1 MSAAIALQLLTA
13 HAQGVPA
20 RENADNLNIPRPTA
34 NKWLAAGRWQAENLA
49 TRLSKMPDYAQHR
62 SALEP
67 LVASLGLHAGALPEP
82 PERGRA
88 KMDALVLRSALE
100 ALAAH
105 RERTGGRGRKLS
117 QPALTEQLRQQGF
130 QVSMWTLAD
139 WLTADGRLKTAPSS
153 VANLPGFADEG
164 DAILQALS
172 ALGHDD
178 LATEVADAVPGE
190 LKAVT
195 ARDIAAALE
204 ALAESPQQG
213 LSKACLDQGLPVSIT
228 KYFNTSGRP
237 RAGIET
243 VAAMPDFGEHRD
255 AIVAALARL
264 GHQADAASLPE
275 VAMPLRDAHDE
286 LSRHFDGV
294 VQAFAVMRSQPPL
307 SLLDAAHV
315 AGISAQLLAVLAS
328 PDGALQDRAAIDD
341 RITGDHALMRPAM
354 AGMLDRLQT
363 ALAGGPE
370 QAPGAAPL
378 KELRLPGAGRA
389 PDRTLIVLPD
399 SHDPGPHVAGRLRQ
413 IFYADPLAVR
423 GPRSYAGER
432 PRQALRW
439 LATVLLQQYRL
450 GVEFQCY
457 FHRGM
462 RQIVVSS
469 NVDQV
474 NDDLRDFLAG
484 GGMESLLA
492 GDGQD
497 AATAATRAERHQA
510 RLSHAMGDLGNTSEP
525 ELDEILAAI
534 AERRFQVPA
543 RSYGRA
549 QRTVDLHAERRVK
562 EFVEMLD
569 PDFDAQ
575 RLAGTRRPCGTCAD
589 VVGLPDEGTRG
600 PFWHSQNAQAGTDTQ
615 SIIDR
620 NVTAGIRTSI
630 TETRARRLTL
640 DTNTDS
646 DSDG

>member
-1 MSAAIALQLLTA
+1 MSAEIALQLLAA
-13 HAQGVPA
+13 HARGVPA
-20 RENADNLNIPRPTA
+20 RENADHLNIPRPTA

-49 TRLSKMPDYAQHR
+49 TRLSKMPDYAQFR

-67 LVASLGLHAGALPEP
+67 LVASLGLHAGSLPEP

-88 KMDALVLRSALE
+88 KMDAHVLRSALE

-117 QPALTEQLRQQGF
+117 QPALTDLLRQQGF

-139 WLTADGRLKTAPSS
+139 WLTTDGRLKTAPSS
-153 VANLPGFADEG
+153 VANLAGFAEEG
-164 DAILQALS
+164 EAIVQALS

-178 LATEVADAVPGE
+178 VAAEVADAVPGE
-190 LKAVT
+190 LKAVS
-195 ARDIAAALE
+195 ARDIAAALQ
-204 ALAESPQQG
+204 ALAASPQQG
-213 LSKACLDQGLPVSIT
+213 LSRACLDQGLPVSIT
-228 KYFNTSGRP
+228 KYFNTAGRP
-237 RAGIET
+237 RAGVET
-243 VAAMPDFGEHRD
+243 VAALPDFAEHRD
-255 AIVAALARL
+255 AIVTVLARL
-264 GHQADAASLPE
+264 GHEADAASLPA
-275 VAMPLRDAHDE
+275 VAMPLRDAHDQ
-286 LSRHFDGV
+286 LSRQFDGV
-294 VQAFAVMRSQPPL
+294 MQAFAVMRARPPL

-328 PDGALQDRAAIDD
+328 PDGTLQDRAAIDD
-341 RITGDHALMRPAM
+341 RITGDHALMRPEM
-354 AGMLDRLQT
+354 AGMLDRLQM
-363 ALAGGPE
+363 ALAGGPA
-370 QAPGAAPL
+370 QAPGAPPL
-378 KELRLPGAGRA
+378 KALRLQGAGRA
-389 PDRTLIVLPD
+389 PDRTLIVLQD
-399 SHDPGPHVAGRLRQ
+399 SHDAGANATARLRQ

-439 LATVLLQQYRL
+439 LATVLMQQFPL

-457 FHRGM
+457 FHRGT

-474 NDDLRDFLAG
+474 NKDLRDFLAS
-484 GGMESLLA
+484 GGMEALLA
-492 GDGQD
+492 GGGQD
-497 AATAATRAERHQA
+497 AAASATRAERHQA
-510 RLSHAMGDLGNTSEP
+510 RLSHAMGDLGNTRED
-525 ELDEILAAI
+525 ELEEILAAI

-543 RSYGRA
+543 RSHGRS

-562 EFVEMLD
+562 DFVEMLE
-569 PDFDAQ
+569 PAFDAQ

-600 PFWHSQNAQAGTDTQ
+600 PFWHSRNAQAGTDTA
-615 SIIDR
+615 SIIER
-620 NVTAGIRTSI
+620 NIAAGIRTSI
-630 TETRARRLTL
+630 TETRAGKLTF